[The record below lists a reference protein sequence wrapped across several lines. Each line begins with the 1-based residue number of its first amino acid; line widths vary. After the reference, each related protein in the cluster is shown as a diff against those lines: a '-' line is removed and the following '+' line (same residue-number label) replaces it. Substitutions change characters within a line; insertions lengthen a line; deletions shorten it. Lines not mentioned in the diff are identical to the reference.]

1 MEIPFYQVDAFARR
15 LFTGNPAAVCP
26 LEMWLDDA
34 TLQNIAMEN
43 NLAETAFF
51 VREGEG
57 FHLRWFTP
65 EVEMDLCGHATVAS
79 AFVLMNLLEPD
90 LREVTFQSRSG
101 PLGVA
106 RDGDLY
112 ALDFP
117 SRPPQRIQAP
127 ADLIEALGAEPDEVW
142 QSRDV
147 MAVLADEQHV
157 RALAPDMTK
166 LAALDAHAVI
176 VTARGRDVDFVSRF
190 FAPKVGVPEDPVTGS
205 AHCNLIPYWAGV
217 LGKTTLVAHQVS
229 RRGGELFCELR
240 GDRVR
245 MAGEAR
251 LFASGKIHL
260 GEA

>member
-1 MEIPFYQVDAFARR
+1 MDIPFYQVDAFARR

-26 LEMWLDDA
+26 LEQWLDDA

-51 VREGEG
+51 VREADGYR
-57 FHLRWFTP
+57 LRWFTP

-101 PLGVA
+101 PLGVT

-117 SRPPQRIQAP
+117 SRPPQRIQPP
-127 ADLIEALGAEPDEVW
+127 ADLIEALRTEPDEVW

-147 MAVLADEQHV
+147 MAV
-157 RALAPDMTK
+157 
-166 LAALDAHAVI
+166 
-176 VTARGRDVDFVSRF
+176 
-190 FAPKVGVPEDPVTGS
+190 
-205 AHCNLIPYWAGV
+205 
-217 LGKTTLVAHQVS
+217 
-229 RRGGELFCELR
+229 
-240 GDRVR
+240 
-245 MAGEAR
+245 
-251 LFASGKIHL
+251 
-260 GEA
+260 